1 MYTSIAKYEQG
12 LMKHELQVGN
22 HHLVTDVSVKEGGED
37 LGPSPH
43 DYLAVA
49 LASCTAITLRMYA
62 QRKAWPLKSADT
74 TVTVDHQ
81 KELTKFERKINLIGD
96 LNDEQ
101 RARLLAIANHCPVH
115 KALSGKIEI
124 STALA

>member
-1 MYTSIAKYEQG
+1 MYTAIAKYEQG

-22 HHLVTDVSVKEGGED
+22 HHLVADVTVKEGGED

-81 KELTKFERKINLIGD
+81 KELTKFDRKINLVGD
-96 LNDEQ
+96 LDEEQ
-101 RARLLAIANHCPVH
+101 RTRLLQIANMCPVH

-124 STALA
+124 TTALT

>member
-1 MYTSIAKYEQG
+1 
-12 LMKHELQVGN
+12 MKHEIQVGS
-22 HHLVTDVSVKEGGED
+22 HHLIADVSTAEGGED

-62 QRKAWPLKSADT
+62 QRKSWPLKSADT
-74 TVTVDHQ
+74 LVNVDHQ
-81 KELTKFERKINLIGD
+81 KEVTKFDRRINLIGD
-96 LNDEQ
+96 LDDEQ
-101 RARLLAIANHCPVH
+101 RKRLLDIANHCPIH

-124 STALA
+124 TTSLA